1 MDTCQGWHVWLSVP
15 PPLLAF
21 YARPVCDFFSPGYL
35 PLCWAVSVG
44 CCCCCVFSCLITL
57 PSLVTNIMGT
67 PEREGDRRR
76 ERECVC
82 ECECASETPSLFCL
96 RSLSEILRKSLPNF
110 SICSE
115 TEICFCFGEED
126 SQKQNPRSKQLLPPL
141 RLASPRLTSL
151 CLTSSFQT
159 THTGLL
165 YIPVCFCKLPSS
177 LPFPPFP
184 IVSLFAV
191 VSLFC

>member
-115 TEICFCFGEED
+115 TEICFCFGERGRQ
-126 SQKQNPRSKQLLPPL
+126 QKSGFGNLDVREVFSCGSLRQPPPKPDLLFSM
-141 RLASPRLTSL
+141 RLSVLTR
-151 CLTSSFQT
+151 
-159 THTGLL
+159 
-165 YIPVCFCKLPSS
+165 
-177 LPFPPFP
+177 
-184 IVSLFAV
+184 IVAFLQQSTINF
-191 VSLFC
+191 